1 MATINVSVRSGVTV
15 NLSVNRTQASI
26 GTPIT
31 GITITA
37 GEATQIDTGQSSVK
51 PKFITLYDENGKRID
66 KNMGEPTVTLST
78 NYIVTYAKQLV
89 PYSNVT
95 MYYQ

>member
-1 MATINVSVRSGVTV
+1 MSEITLRTSENSIVLRVSRVGGSPVF
-15 NLSVNRTQASI
+15 AK
-26 GTPIT
+26 T

-78 NYIVTYAKQLV
+78 NYIVTYAALPISQ
-89 PYSNVT
+89 SNVT